1 MLSTRKPIVWL
12 VCSTMLLSACVSNPS
27 QQTLSEVRSQANP
40 TDRSSRAVT
49 NFTPAL
55 RCMDEMMFNQGIRD
69 ITLMMEE
76 FRDITQKLPISTR
89 DMMTSA
95 VSDMTRRSRAVRL
108 SVFGSDQ
115 QNLTQFL
122 QQAQKQSAFAVVPQY
137 SMRGNISQLD
147 DGVEKRGASVGLGLA
162 ERLFGV
168 RFGTETK
175 FSVLGFDAALV
186 ETEGMTLLPGVSS
199 KNLTVLASRD
209 ASAGD
214 GEAKLTNPGL
224 DVVFSFSAS
233 RSEGTAQAARNMVE
247 LAAVELM
254 GKLVRL
260 PYWQCVNVSDS
271 DPEVQREMEDWFL
284 SMDAQEL
291 RSFLQE
297 RMRER
302 RYFEGA
308 IDGQE
313 SARFSEA
320 TTAYRR
326 AMGLPPTGDM
336 DLAFFKRFIVVP
348 VAKGPLAALPR
359 KSRLAAAT
367 ATPPESTLATAPAPA
382 PAPALEPAVQPVA
395 AQLSLVAATTA
406 SRKGLA
412 LEVQSTSSGY
422 LYCYSQ
428 DPVSQKI
435 VRIFPN
441 RFVRDPR
448 IDAGKPVRLPD
459 GQRFVLNPAAQ
470 YACLHAPREVY
481 GDLPAPL
488 RWGDFEEIR
497 LKSFDEIRAHFSE
510 VSGAHIELQRLKG
523 IQNGVE

>member
-1 MLSTRKPIVWL
+1 MSTTCKSIVWL
-12 VCSTMLLSACVSNPS
+12 VCSTGLLSACVSNPS
-27 QQTLSEVRSQANP
+27 QQTLTEVRSKVNP
-40 TDRSSRAVT
+40 VDRSSRAVT

-55 RCMDEMMFNQGIRD
+55 RCMDELMFNQGVRD

-147 DGVEKRGASVGLGLA
+147 DSVEKRGVSVGLGLA

-168 RFGTETK
+168 RFGSETK
-175 FSVLGFDAALV
+175 FSVIGFDAALV
-186 ETEGMTLLPGVSS
+186 ETDGMTLLPGVTS

-214 GEAKLTNPGL
+214 GQAKLTNPGL

-247 LAAVELM
+247 LAAVELL

-260 PYWQCVNVSDS
+260 PYWQCVNVSDE

-284 SMDAQEL
+284 SLDAQEL

-302 RYFEGA
+302 RYFDGA

-313 SARFSEA
+313 SDHFNQAMA
-320 TTAYRR
+320 IYRQVL
-326 AMGLPPTGDM
+326 GLPPAGPP
-336 DLAFFKRFIVVP
+336 DLAFFKQFIAVP

-359 KSRLAAAT
+359 KSRLAAAPT
-367 ATPPESTLATAPAPA
+367 AADAPESVLASVPMPE
-382 PAPALEPAVQPVA
+382 PPAVSAVVQIN
-395 AQLSLVAATTA
+395 LVGTGAA
-406 SRKGLA
+406 SRKGLQ
-412 LEVQSTSSGY
+412 LEVQASQSGY

-428 DPVSQKI
+428 DLVSQKI

-448 IDAGKPVRLPD
+448 IEAGTPIRVPD

-497 LKSFDEIRAHFSE
+497 LKSFDEIRGHFSQA
-510 VSGAHIELQRLKG
+510 SGASIELQRLAR
-523 IQNGVE
+523 

>member
-1 MLSTRKPIVWL
+1 MPHTRRFVIGVL
-12 VCSTMLLSACVSNPS
+12 CCTLLSACISNPS

-55 RCMDEMMFNQGIRD
+55 RCMDEMMFNQGVRD
-69 ITLMMEE
+69 ITMMMED
-76 FRDITQKLPISTR
+76 FRDVTQKLPISTR

-108 SVFGSDQ
+108 SLFGSDQ

-147 DGVEKRGASVGLGLA
+147 DSVEKRGTSVGLGLA

-175 FSVLGFDAALV
+175 FSVMGFDAALV
-186 ETEGMTLLPGVSS
+186 ETESMTLLPGVSS

-209 ASAGD
+209 TSAGD

-233 RSEGTAQAARNMVE
+233 RADGPAQAARNMVE
-247 LAAVELM
+247 LAAVELV

-260 PYWQCVNVSDS
+260 PYWQCVNVNES
-271 DPEVQREMEDWFL
+271 DPEVQREMEDWFFSL
-284 SMDAQEL
+284 DPPEL
-291 RSFLQE
+291 RSFVQE

-302 RYFEGA
+302 RYFDGA
-308 IDGQE
+308 IDGQD
-313 SARFSEA
+313 SAHFTEA
-320 TTAYRR
+320 AAAYRQ
-326 AMGLPPTGDM
+326 ALGLPPTGEM
-336 DLAFFKRFIVVP
+336 DLAFFKRFIAVP
-348 VAKGPLAALPR
+348 VAKGPLAALPH
-359 KSRLAAAT
+359 KSRVTAAT
-367 ATPPESTLATAPAPA
+367 ASPPESTLATAPTPVPA
-382 PAPALEPAVQPVA
+382 PEPPVEPSV
-395 AQLSLVAATTA
+395 AQLSLAAATTA
-406 SRKGLA
+406 NRKGLQ
-412 LEVQSTSSGY
+412 LEVQSASSGY

-459 GQRFVLNPAAQ
+459 GQRFLLNPAAQ
-470 YACLHAPREVY
+470 YACLYAPREVY

-497 LKSFDEIRAHFSE
+497 LKSFDEIRTHFSQ
-510 VSGAHIELQRLKG
+510 VSGASIEMQLLNR
-523 IQNGVE
+523 

>member
-1 MLSTRKPIVWL
+1 MNALSLSALASLT
-12 VCSTMLLSACVSNPS
+12 LLCACVSNPS

-55 RCMDEMMFNQGIRD
+55 RCMDEMMFNQGVRD

-122 QQAQKQSAFAVVPQY
+122 QQAQQQSAFAVVPQY
-137 SMRGNISQLD
+137 SMRGAISQLD
-147 DGVEKRGASVGLGLA
+147 DSVDKRSVSVGLSLA

-168 RFGTETK
+168 RFGAETK
-175 FSVLGFDAALV
+175 FSVMGFDAALV

-199 KNLTVLASRD
+199 KNLTVLTSRD

-247 LAAVELM
+247 LAAVELV

-260 PYWQCVNVSDS
+260 PYWQCVNVSDT

-284 SMDAQEL
+284 SMEPQEL
-291 RSFLQE
+291 NRFLQE

-302 RYFEGA
+302 RYFDGA
-308 IDGQE
+308 IDGQP
-313 SARFSEA
+313 SAAFASA
-320 TTAYRR
+320 LASYRP
-326 AMGLPPTGDM
+326 AIGLPPVGPL
-336 DLAFFKRFIVVP
+336 DLAFFKRFIAMPVP
-348 VAKGPLAALPR
+348 RGPLAALPR
-359 KSRLAAAT
+359 KVRVVASAAAAAVPEPVSAPEPEPAALQISVLAA
-367 ATPPESTLATAPAPA
+367 S
-382 PAPALEPAVQPVA
+382 VA
-395 AQLSLVAATTA
+395 NKKGLDLQIEA
-406 SRKGLA
+406 SR
-412 LEVQSTSSGY
+412 SGY
-422 LYCYSQ
+422 VYCYSQ

-448 IDAGKPVRLPD
+448 IEASQPIRLPD

-470 YACLHAPREVY
+470 YACLYAPLEVY

-497 LKSFDEIRAHFSE
+497 LKSFDEIRDHFNQI
-510 VSGAHIELQRLKG
+510 SGASITLQRL
-523 IQNGVE
+523 NR